1 MRHTVQ
7 DELDDRPAAAP
18 RQPDWIAQPERS
30 SQLALRFM
38 VWVALTLGRPVAR
51 LVLYPTCAYFL
62 LFSAKARAASRGY
75 LGKVLGRQASLQ
87 DLFRHFHTFAATI
100 LDRVFLLNDQYGR
113 FDVVVHGEDIVDEM
127 LKSGEGCF
135 LLGAH
140 MGSFEIVRSLG
151 RDARGQRVHLVMY
164 EENARKMNAVLAAIN
179 PNLTLHVI
187 PLGKVDAMLKVE
199 AALQGGGFVG
209 MLGDRSIQGEGTM
222 PCQFLGAP
230 ARFAIGPFRLAVML
244 HRPIVL
250 MLGIYRGANRYEVYF
265 ERLADLRLTN
275 RSEREQVITEAL
287 QRYAERL
294 EHYCRQAPYNW
305 FNFYDFW
312 K

>member
-1 MRHTVQ
+1 
-7 DELDDRPAAAP
+7 
-18 RQPDWIAQPERS
+18 
-30 SQLALRFM
+30 
-38 VWVALTLGRPVAR
+38 
-51 LVLYPTCAYFL
+51 VL
-62 LFSAKARAASRGY
+62 
-75 LGKVLGRQASLQ
+75 
-87 DLFRHFHTFAATI
+87 
-100 LDRVFLLNDQYGR
+100 
-113 FDVVVHGEDIVDEM
+113 VHGEDIVDEM
-127 LKSGEGCF
+127 QKSGEGCF

-151 RDARGQRVHLVMY
+151 REARRRVHLVMY
-164 EENARKMNAVLAAIN
+164 EENARKMNAALAAIN

-209 MLGDRSIQGEGTM
+209 MLGDRSIEGEGTM
-222 PCQFLGAP
+222 ACQFLGAP

-244 HRPIVL
+244 RRPIVL

-265 ERLADLRLTN
+265 ERLADLRQTN
-275 RSEREQVITEAL
+275 RSEREQVIAEAL

-294 EHYCRQAPYNW
+294 EYYCRQAPYNW